1 MGELRNGPKERYFLY
16 VVTPAEPS
24 SRSKFAMICFFASI
38 LSMFSILLWWLLT
51 SSYSHTKLCAILA
64 PLFLNSIIKLFKDKC
79 GNIYIYAIWM
89 FGLIV
94 MNYEEHYFVMF
105 ANNVA
110 IGSNVFWLCRVNQRF
125 FAHLQNP
132 APWRMDPP
140 LEMRATFVFCY
151 TYRQENKPTLLCGSR
166 CADCW
171 SDGARIR
178 NTEYDDVEGLVG
190 DRRG

>member
-1 MGELRNGPKERYFLY
+1 MGELKNGPKERYFLY
-16 VVTPAEPS
+16 VVCGDT
-24 SRSKFAMICFFASI
+24 RWTF
-38 LSMFSILLWWLLT
+38 FSIQICNDMFFRFNSFNVLHFTVMVTDILIQ
-51 SSYSHTKLCAILA
+51 SYSHTKLCAILA

-79 GNIYIYAIWM
+79 GNICIYAIWM

-151 TYRQENKPTLLCGSR
+151 THR
-166 CADCW
+166 
-171 SDGARIR
+171 
-178 NTEYDDVEGLVG
+178 
-190 DRRG
+190 